1 MIYTK
6 KDNTSPEPV
15 SYSGQVKLLEMTYE
29 RLRFSVMAI
38 PAVALGIVLYYARD
52 HDATMLIVW
61 GLAYILAAV
70 AMQWGYHHIYL
81 NDKQS
86 LSDEY
91 LAKKWQSVLQKIAL
105 VHGLGLTTAVVI
117 TAGHA
122 SFEFSILLHITLA
135 AITAGNATHQT
146 PLLGVFWRFFLTG
159 WNMNVALIYWV
170 FPTQWQFLL
179 PLSLLYS
186 LGMYKHALTAHHFFI
201 NQVRLEDQGVKLAA
215 QYKLAKEQA
224 ETALLEKNQFLST
237 ASHDLRQP
245 IHAMGMLVEA
255 VATRNHDAALQP
267 LIGDLKSSIRSINLM
282 FNSLLDLSRLEA
294 GQAAIAQVPVSLGNL
309 MQDVAVLFREE
320 ARAQQLELRIHQ
332 PGKNIHPM
340 VLADPNLLRQALVN
354 LVHNALRYTKQGG
367 VLMGARKRGDAWQ
380 LEVWDT
386 GIGVADGEHEQIYS
400 PYYRNQHAWRVDSTG
415 YGLGL
420 HVVAR
425 CAKLMGASYGLSSR
439 LGQGSRFW
447 LKLTAAQCSDLS
459 QLLAQTADFDLN
471 AQSLHPLQGR
481 CLILE
486 DDPQV
491 TAAWAA
497 LMEAWHVDARYATC
511 AKEAFAALDAGFE
524 PKAILCDQRLRS
536 GESGFDI
543 LRDLLEKLPQAR
555 GAMVS
560 GEFASSE
567 LLEAENDGYLV
578 LRKPLEATQV
588 HAMLSRWFN
597 DHDHTLASV

>member
-1 MIYTK
+1 
-6 KDNTSPEPV
+6 
-15 SYSGQVKLLEMTYE
+15 
-29 RLRFSVMAI
+29 MA
-38 PAVALGIVLYYARD
+38 
-52 HDATMLIVW
+52 
-61 GLAYILAAV
+61 LA
-70 AMQWGYHHIYL
+70 
-81 NDKQS
+81 
-86 LSDEY
+86 
-91 LAKKWQSVLQKIAL
+91 
-105 VHGLGLTTAVVI
+105 HGLGLTAAVVI
-117 TAGHA
+117 TAGRA

-146 PLLGVFWRFFLTG
+146 PMLGVFWRFFLTC
-159 WNMNVALIYWV
+159 WNLNVALIYWV

-201 NQVRLEDQGVKLAA
+201 NQVRLEDEGVKLAA

-245 IHAMGMLVEA
+245 IQAMGMLVQA
-255 VATRNHDAALQP
+255 IATRNHDAGLQP
-267 LIGDLKSSIRSINLM
+267 LIGDLNSSIRSINLM

-294 GQAAIAQVPVSLGNL
+294 GQAAIVQVPVSLSNL
-309 MQDVAVLFREE
+309 MHDVAVLFREE
-320 ARAQQLELRIHQ
+320 ARAQQLQLRIHQ
-332 PGKNIHPM
+332 PVKDTHPI

-367 VLMGARKRGDAWQ
+367 VLIGARRRGNDWQ
-380 LEVWDT
+380 VEVWDT

-439 LGQGSRFW
+439 LGKGSRFW
-447 LKLTAAQCSDLS
+447 LKLTAAQPGDLS
-459 QLLAQTADFDLN
+459 QKLEQTADFDLSV
-471 AQSLHPLQGR
+471 QSLHPLQGR

-491 TAAWAA
+491 TAAWMA
-497 LMEAWHVDARYATC
+497 LMDAWQIDARYATC
-511 AKEAFAALDAGFE
+511 ASEAFATLDTGFE
-524 PKAILCDQRLRS
+524 PQAILCDQRLRS

-543 LRDLLEKLPQAR
+543 LRDLLEKLPHAR

-560 GEFASSE
+560 GEFASPE

-578 LRKPLEATQV
+578 LHKPLEATQV
-588 HAMLSRWFN
+588 HAVLSRWFSAHK
-597 DHDHTLASV
+597 DSLISV